1 MKVKCLVKLVEY
13 QWKKEDV
20 VDFKHILLINQMN
33 QWIGQQTK
41 PL

>member
-1 MKVKCLVKLVEY
+1 MKVKCRVKLVEY
-13 QWKKEDV
+13 HWKKEDV
-20 VDFKHILLINQMN
+20 VNFKHILLSNQMN